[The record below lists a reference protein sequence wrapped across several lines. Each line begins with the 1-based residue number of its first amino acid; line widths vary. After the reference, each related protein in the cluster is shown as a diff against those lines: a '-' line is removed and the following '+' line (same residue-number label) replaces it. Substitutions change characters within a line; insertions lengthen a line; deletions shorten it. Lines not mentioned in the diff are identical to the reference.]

1 MVYKQETKN
10 REDKIAKG
18 LLIMGIKENKF
29 GYSSEALA
37 TILYN
42 HWCWGQKKK
51 ESKCVGNWGKRPS

>member
-42 HWCWGQKKK
+42 QWCWGQKKK
-51 ESKCVGNWGKRPS
+51 RV